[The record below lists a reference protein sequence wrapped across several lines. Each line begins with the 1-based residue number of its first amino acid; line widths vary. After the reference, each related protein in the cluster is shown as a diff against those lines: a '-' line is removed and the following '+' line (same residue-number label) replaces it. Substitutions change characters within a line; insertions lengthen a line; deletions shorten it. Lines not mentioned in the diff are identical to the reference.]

1 MNNEQKINVA
11 EQQQQQL
18 STLSNFQTISIHV
31 ASFFS
36 LFSFVCLFLDIMEQ
50 NRLKLESELSSASP
64 IVYQVQNSVV
74 FSEKILFEEY
84 S

>member
-18 STLSNFQTISIHV
+18 STLSNFQTISIH
-31 ASFFS
+31 
-36 LFSFVCLFLDIMEQ
+36 